1 MFTELMPLIRHRPL
15 TLTVAAVDETQ
26 IRVNIIPKP
35 TDKDQN
41 ANKGIG
47 YSHDKEVAKIP
58 ESAIT
63 ALTTPLS
70 LTGTPAE
77 IDAQLAKTLTEFTA
91 LHVGLQNTLNT
102 AAAAISDAVKTINE
116 RERIKKEQ
124 KNKKTA
130 PSNSDGN
137 DAKADKNAD
146 KREQEEGLPSLFTSQ
161 PSPVTAVSANDPKEN
176 NRASAVENSEPMDQD
191 LNKQDEEDVG

>member
-35 TDKDQN
+35 TDKDQS

-77 IDAQLAKTLTEFTA
+77 IDAQLAKILTEFTT
-91 LHVGLQNTLNT
+91 LHVGLQSTLNT
-102 AAAAISDAVKTINE
+102 AETAIGHAVKAIDE
-116 RERIKKEQ
+116 RERLKKAE

-130 PSNSDGN
+130 ASNSDGSEV
-137 DAKADKNAD
+137 KTDKSAE
-146 KREQEEGLPSLFTSQ
+146 KRKQEEGLPSLFTSQ
-161 PSPVTAVSANDPKEN
+161 PNPVTAVSADDSKESSS
-176 NRASAVENSEPMDQD
+176 RASGDEQSETMDKD
-191 LNKQDEEDVG
+191 PNERNEEEG